1 MNEYKPNEK
10 VLKQIINDMPDE
22 VKTQIKLSKLITKDD
37 LKFSIIIQHKDHKMY
52 IDMNGTEDNMQT
64 GAALLKS
71 PLTAIST
78 ASELLN
84 VPVDLLL
91 MVIHDTADAVQ
102 THITK
107 T

>member
-1 MNEYKPNEK
+1 MSEYKPNDE
-10 VLKQIINDMPDE
+10 VLKQIIDDMPDE
-22 VKTQIKLSKLITKDD
+22 VKTQIKLSKLITKND
-37 LKFSIIIQHKDHKMY
+37 LEFGIIIQHKDNRTF

-71 PLTAIST
+71 ALTAIST

-91 MVIHDTADAVQ
+91 MVIHDTADIVK